1 MQGGGGVD
9 GSVDGS
15 VDGGVDASVDE
26 PLAYVLDAE
35 DVFGGFERVVLAL
48 RSDGRR

>member
-1 MQGGGGVD
+1 MQGGGGGGVD
-9 GSVDGS
+9 GSVDG
-15 VDGGVDASVDE
+15 GGVDASVDE